1 MSDMQILTNLT
12 TAVSNSTLANV
23 TSTAASLINDTF
35 DLDLLQNYT
44 VLINKLEQLAVGVD
58 PTFGNISVDHKEF
71 EISLGS
77 GGASVDLDL
86 LGDPIAASRA
96 GPPHITYAHGLDEA
110 EYSRVVSDIWI
121 GVILTLLIVSVIFF
135 ICVCFLYHKFQQWK
149 NSYRTSNSETVE
161 VCRNCPPNYEVE
173 SLPSYTIVSGLPT
186 YDDAIEEF
194 RKAGIILT
202 PPMPIIKI
210 FEAKD
215 SKDII
220 NIECGSGGVNEGDT
234 ISLNSISNNCTCGG
248 GIGGNVGN
256 NLASI
261 PNNNNNNL
269 LLPPIQTVN
278 HAQSTQFIE
287 LTPDQLAHLSQKR
300 LSLQIA
306 FPQPGSQ
313 FRRNSRPRV
322 DMRNHLLRSR
332 ASGTNNNGTAFE
344 GLPQIHRTSSTFSL
358 NNERHMTTHMQHRGS
373 LY

>member
-1 MSDMQILTNLT
+1 MSADMQIVANLTNLT
-12 TAVSNSTLANV
+12 TAVSNATANA
-23 TSTAASLINDTF
+23 TTTAASLLADAF

-58 PTFGNISVDHKEF
+58 PTFGNISVDHKEL
-71 EISLGS
+71 EISLGG
-77 GGASVDLDL
+77 GGANVDLDL

-96 GPPHITYAHGLDEA
+96 GPPHVTYAHGLEEA

-135 ICVCFLYHKFQQWK
+135 ICACFLYHKFQQWK
-149 NSYRTSNSETVE
+149 NSYRTSNSEPVE

-194 RKAGIILT
+194 RKAGILLT
-202 PPMPIIKI
+202 PPLPIIKI

-215 SKDII
+215 SKDNII
-220 NIECGSGGVNEGDT
+220 NIECMPNEGDN
-234 ISLNSISNNCTCGG
+234 ISLSSHNNCTCGANG
-248 GIGGNVGN
+248 SLSNSNTITT
-256 NLASI
+256 
-261 PNNNNNNL
+261 NNNL
-269 LLPPIQTVN
+269 LLPTMQSVS
-278 HAQSTQFIE
+278 HAHSTQFIE
-287 LTPDQLAHLSQKR
+287 LNPEQLAHLSQKR

-306 FPQPGSQ
+306 FPQLQGSQ

-332 ASGTNNNGTAFE
+332 AEGNGNGQTFE
-344 GLPQIHRTSSTFSL
+344 GLPRIHRTSSTFSL
-358 NNERHMTTHMQHRGS
+358 NNERHRAMHMQHRGS

>member
-1 MSDMQILTNLT
+1 MAVRQT
-12 TAVSNSTLANV
+12 TVLSMANV
-23 TSTAASLINDTF
+23 SYNLQIDNDQLIIYSTTH
-35 DLDLLQNYT
+35 LDRPMDDVYIVSIM
-44 VLINKLEQLAVGVD
+44 VLAW
-58 PTFGNISVDHKEF
+58 F
-71 EISLGS
+71 
-77 GGASVDLDL
+77 
-86 LGDPIAASRA
+86 
-96 GPPHITYAHGLDEA
+96 
-110 EYSRVVSDIWI
+110 
-121 GVILTLLIVSVIFF
+121 LLIAGFSFGF
-135 ICVCFLYHKFQQWK
+135 CNQCMRNGCFLYKW
-149 NSYRTSNSETVE
+149 SCCGLSCGGTSSIGDSERGDVDSDSISTIRTVRDRTSNSETVE